1 MPESAEPIEI
11 DCAGVRAKLT
21 AGEPFVFVDCRE
33 PSEWNTARIEGA
45 SLLPMSQLTE
55 RVGELAGK
63 EADEI
68 VVHCHHGGRSLRVAM
83 WLRQQGFVRAKS
95 MAGGIDQW
103 SLEIDPT
110 VPRY

>member
-1 MPESAEPIEI
+1 MSDRSEPIEI
-11 DCAGVRAKLT
+11 DCAGVRGKLL
-21 AGEPFVFVDCRE
+21 AGKPFVFLDCRE
-33 PSEWNTARIEGA
+33 QSEWNTARIEGA

-63 EADEI
+63 ESQEI
-68 VVHCHHGGRSLRVAM
+68 IVHCHHGGRSLRVAM
-83 WLRQQGFVRAKS
+83 WLRQQGFSRARS